1 MRYAKIRFT
10 SGREGFGYQAIND
23 REQVV
28 AVVDD
33 RGFEIPSDAFEYEV
47 AEDESTPPF
56 ETVTL
61 IPKEEYLSTLG
72 EKLDSVMLSPEQ
84 EEMIN
89 KIILEVLSNPP
100 PQE

>member
-1 MRYAKIRFT
+1 MRYAKIKFT
-10 SGREGFGYQAIND
+10 SGREGFGYQVIND

-33 RGFEIPSDAFEYEV
+33 RGFEIPTASFEYGV
-47 AEDESTPPF
+47 AEEESVPPF

-72 EKLDSVMLSPEQ
+72 ERLDGVMLTPEQ
-84 EEMIN
+84 EETIN
-89 KIILEVLSNPP
+89 AIILEVLSNPP
-100 PQE
+100 PKE